1 MVKHLTKIGNSL
13 GLIIEKPILE
23 LLDIDDETQLEMKTD
38 GKALIIQPL
47 KGNRKRRI
55 KAVSKKIMDTHDDT
69 FRELAK

>member
-23 LLDIDDETQLEMKTD
+23 LLGIDDETQLEMKTD